1 MLRIGEKMID
11 FTITKTI
18 EKFNML
24 HQNSCVVVG
33 VSGGADSMCLL
44 HYLCSVKEKFN
55 LDITVAHVNH
65 GIRGDEA
72 FRDQNLVE
80 QFCNDNDLKF
90 ALKSINVPKLSRE
103 MHIGEEECGRIMR
116 YSFFQELAHD
126 GLIATAHTASDN
138 AETVL
143 FNMTRG
149 AGLNGIGGIKPVR
162 GNIIR
167 PLIMM
172 TRADVEH
179 YCKSH
184 NVKYFDDSTNFS
196 DDYTRN
202 KIRHSIMP
210 TLGEINSSA
219 VTNISLL
226 SESAREDDEYLNSI
240 ALKELADC
248 ALENGYSCDKI
259 NILAQSIKK
268 RAIIIMASDM
278 GISLS
283 RKHINLILE
292 MIAIDGA
299 VDVDSNYRFIS
310 RNGVCCFCQKKTEDE
325 LELDDN
331 SEFKITDFS
340 SVVLKGQKFTFLNF
354 KDGDIEQKS
363 NNFKKIFNNSIN
375 CDIINDNT
383 LIRGRLPGDY
393 FKKAGTGCT
402 KPLKKLLN
410 ELKYT
415 TEQRKNL
422 VLIANGSEVL
432 WIDGIGVSEKAKI
445 NDRNHCILIIKTEE
459 Q

>member
-1 MLRIGEKMID
+1 MKIGEKMNDSI
-11 FTITKTI
+11 ITKTI
-18 EKFNML
+18 KKYNML
-24 HQNSCVVVG
+24 HQNKRVVVG

-44 HYLCSVKEKFN
+44 HYLCSVKASLN
-55 LDITVAHVNH
+55 LDIIVAHVNH

-72 FRDQNLVE
+72 LRDQNLVE
-80 QFCNDNDLKF
+80 RFCNDNDLKF
-90 ALKSINVPKLSRE
+90 ALKAIDVPKLSRE
-103 MHIGEEECGRIMR
+103 LRIGEEECGRIMR
-116 YSFFQELAHD
+116 YNFFQELANND

-149 AGLNGIGGIKPVR
+149 SGLNGIGGIKPVR

-172 TRADVEH
+172 TRADVED
-179 YCKSH
+179 YCQFY

-196 DDYTRN
+196 DNYTRN
-202 KIRHSIMP
+202 KIRHTIMP

-226 SESAREDDEYLNSI
+226 SESAREDDEYLNS
-240 ALKELADC
+240 LASKKLDDC
-248 ALENGYSCDKI
+248 AMENGYSCDKL

-268 RAIIIMASDM
+268 RAIIIMANAI
-278 GISLS
+278 GISLN
-283 RKHINLILE
+283 RKHINLILDLLTF
-292 MIAIDGA
+292 DGA

-310 RNGVCCFCQKKTEDE
+310 KNGVCCFCEKKIEDK
-325 LELDDN
+325 LEVDDN
-331 SEFKITDFS
+331 TEYKVSDCS
-340 SVVLKGQKFTFLNF
+340 LVVLKGQKFAFLNL
-354 KDGDIEQKS
+354 KDVDVEQKS

-393 FKKAGTGCT
+393 FKKAGSGCT
-402 KPLKKLLN
+402 KSLKKLLN